1 MRLFVAIEIDSAVQD
16 AIERTRQRIR
26 KECRLERG
34 AVKWVEPDN
43 THLTLV
49 FLGEVDGRKAGEIC
63 SIAETAIQ
71 GHLPFELEIKGV
83 GTFGRPARVVWAGIS
98 PSEQLKRLQSDL
110 RENYRRAGWPSEDRE
125 FAGHLTLCRVKNS
138 AAGHLLAEKVES
150 MPAEVF
156 GTSPVD
162 SVCVF
167 ESQLGGGSPVY
178 HRVSRIE
185 LK

>member
-1 MRLFVAIEIDSAVQD
+1 MRLFVAIEIDTAVQD
-16 AIERTRQRIR
+16 AIERTRQQLR
-26 KECRLERG
+26 KQCRLERG
-34 AVKWVEPDN
+34 AVKWVEPAN

-63 SIAETAIQ
+63 SIAETAVE
-71 GHLPFELEIKGV
+71 GHSPFELEIKGV

-98 PSEQLKRLQSDL
+98 PSDQLKRLQSDL
-110 RENYRRAGWPSEDRE
+110 RESYRRAGWPSEDRE
-125 FAGHLTLCRVKNS
+125 SAGHLTLCRVKNS
-138 AAGHLLAEKVES
+138 AAGYVLTEKVEL
-150 MPAEVF
+150 MPAEIF

-167 ESQLGGGSPVY
+167 ESQLGGGGPVY
-178 HRVSRIE
+178 HVVRRIE